1 EIFISLTRRRLLRLE
16 SIISSVVISTSPASS
31 THGESASS
39 SPPSLSSVVA
49 ASRIRV
55 DHFFR
60 YHLHFSSVGVAHP
73 QRVGVAHPQ
82 RVGVI
87 ISAVT
92 QIRCCGNQRNP
103 PPSAVK
109 VLKEMLLRFTL
120 AAKESDYFVVSKQL
134 ELEISLTSFS
144 LWYFIDYVRI
154 F

>member
-1 EIFISLTRRRLLRLE
+1 MEKLTINSEIFVSLTRRRLLGSE
-16 SIISSVVISTSPASS
+16 SIISSIIISTSTDSFIL
-31 THGESASS
+31 GESASS
-39 SPPSLSSVVA
+39 SPPSLSSVAA
-49 ASRIRV
+49 ASRIGV

-60 YHLHFSSVGVAHP
+60 HHLHFSSVGVVHP
-73 QRVGVAHPQ
+73 R

-120 AAKESDYFVVSKQL
+120 AAKESDYFVV
-134 ELEISLTSFS
+134 
-144 LWYFIDYVRI
+144 
-154 F
+154 